1 MMSLKSRTAI
11 GVPILLAVVLFFAFN
26 AIVERL
32 GGRAT
37 VDLTEDG
44 LFTISESTKKLL
56 ASLDQ
61 PVEVTFY
68 FSEDAARE
76 YPQLFAYGRRVRD
89 MLKAYAEL
97 SGGRIRLTILDPEP
111 FSKEEDE
118 AMGAGLKSFTTPDG
132 RKIYLG
138 LVVRDMT
145 DREAVIPFFD
155 PQREDLLEY
164 DLTKIIN
171 NVALGRRATVALLT
185 SLPMKPRGLPGF
197 SENSN
202 PGWAI
207 YDQLRQFFT
216 IEDLSPG
223 FRKIP
228 KGTDILVIIHPPK
241 LDDTQLYLIDQFIL
255 KGGRAVI
262 FLDPFS
268 EASVNR
274 PSGQMPGLV
283 PIASET
289 TLSRLFAVWGVEI
302 VPEKI
307 VADRQLAQRVTT
319 GGIGPDAIK
328 NYPVW
333 LRVDH
338 AHMAAD
344 DPITANLQTV
354 NLASVGAIRLKKDSP
369 LKEEV
374 LLRSSTDSMLV
385 AANLGRGIPDIDS
398 YWREEF
404 KPDPE
409 SYALLVRLD
418 GIVDTAFPDGP
429 PYARDKEDGDAAGKE
444 AKKEKAD
451 RKAPGQAAEDK
462 GRSATAGKD
471 DPQGKGGTA
480 PKEADAKAD
489 KAKTAATGHLAR
501 STGPI
506 HVVLGADSDLFDDRF
521 WIQVQNVLGRR
532 VSVPMADNG
541 ALLLNAIDNLA
552 GSEALIGLR
561 GRRVKDRPFV
571 VVENLRRR
579 AEARLLE
586 EERRLEDELERTQQ
600 RLDQLESQKPKG
612 GGVLTPEQEQEIE
625 RFRARVLEIRQQLRA
640 VQHELVADIERLKIR
655 LAVINILLVPALLVL
670 LALAAA
676 ILRRRRQTTH

>member
-1 MMSLKSRTAI
+1 MSLKSRTAI

-44 LFTISESTKKLL
+44 LFTISESTRTLL

-61 PVEVTFY
+61 PIEVTFY
-68 FSEDAARE
+68 FSEDAARA

-97 SGGRIRLTILDPEP
+97 ADGRIRLTILDPEP

-118 AMGAGLKSFTTPDG
+118 AMGAGLKSFTTPEG

-197 SENSN
+197 SDNSD

-274 PSGQMPGLV
+274 PSSQMPSLV

-289 TLSRLFAVWGVEI
+289 TLSKLFAAWGVEI
-302 VPEKI
+302 VPGKI
-307 VADRQLAQRVTT
+307 VADRRLAQRVTT

-333 LRVDH
+333 LRVGH

-374 LLRSSTDSMLV
+374 LLRSSADSML
-385 AANLGRGIPDIDS
+385 AEANLGRGIPDIDS
-398 YWREEF
+398 YWRDEF

-409 SYALLVRLD
+409 SYALVVRLD
-418 GIVDTAFPDGP
+418 GVVDSAFPDGP
-429 PYARDKEDGDAAGKE
+429 PYARADEDKEASKKSDEANGTDAADE
-444 AKKEKAD
+444 ADKSKD
-451 RKAPGQAAEDK
+451 AAV
-462 GRSATAGKD
+462 
-471 DPQGKGGTA
+471 GKG
-480 PKEADAKAD
+480 EADAGAETVAKTAD
-489 KAKTAATGHLAR
+489 KADPAATGHLAR
-501 STGPI
+501 AAGPI

-586 EERRLEDELERTQQ
+586 EERRLEDELDRTQQ

-655 LAVINILLVPALLVL
+655 LAVINILLVPMLLVG
-670 LALAAA
+670 LALMAA
-676 ILRRRRQTTH
+676 ILHRRRQTAAR

>member
-1 MMSLKSRTAI
+1 MSLKSRTAI

-44 LFTISESTKKLL
+44 LFTISDSTKTLL

-61 PVEVTFY
+61 PIEVTFY
-68 FSEDAARE
+68 FSEDAARA

-97 SGGRIRLTILDPEP
+97 ADGKIRLTILDPEP

-118 AMGAGLKSFTTPDG
+118 AMGAGLKSFTTPEG

-164 DLTKIIN
+164 DLTKIVN

-185 SLPMKPRGLPGF
+185 SLPMKPKGLPGF
-197 SENSN
+197 SENSD

-216 IEDLSPG
+216 IEDLAPG

-274 PSGQMPGLV
+274 PSGQMPRLV
-283 PIASET
+283 PIASDT
-289 TLSRLFAVWGVEI
+289 ALAKLFAAWGVEI

-307 VADRQLAQRVTT
+307 VADRALAQRVTT

-344 DPITANLQTV
+344 DPITANLQTI

-369 LKEEV
+369 LKKEI
-374 LLRSSTDSMLV
+374 LLHSSPDSTL
-385 AANLGRGIPDIDS
+385 ADASLGRGIPDIDS
-398 YWREEF
+398 YWRDEF
-404 KPDPE
+404 QPDSE
-409 SYALLVRLD
+409 SYALVVRLD
-418 GIVDTAFPDGP
+418 GIVDSAFPAGP
-429 PYARDKEDGDAAGKE
+429 PYAQEEGEAAKPGEEKESDEMDPAAQDKSADESTPDDKTA
-444 AKKEKAD
+444 EKA
-451 RKAPGQAAEDK
+451 AE
-462 GRSATAGKD
+462 S
-471 DPQGKGGTA
+471 
-480 PKEADAKAD
+480 
-489 KAKTAATGHLAR
+489 GHLAR
-501 STGPI
+501 ASGPI

-521 WIQVQNVLGRR
+521 WVQVQNVLGRR

-571 VVENLRRR
+571 VVENLRRQ

-586 EERRLEDELERTQQ
+586 EERRLEEELDRTQE
-600 RLDQLESQKPKG
+600 RLDRLESQKPTG
-612 GGVLTPEQEQEIE
+612 GGVLSPEQEQEIE

-655 LAVINILLVPALLVL
+655 LAVINILLVPALLVAF
-670 LALAAA
+670 ALIAA
-676 ILRRRRQTTH
+676 ILRRRRQGAP

>member
-44 LFTISESTKKLL
+44 LFTISESTKTLL

-61 PVEVTFY
+61 PIEVTFY
-68 FSEDAARE
+68 FSEDAARD

-97 SGGRIRLTILDPEP
+97 AGGKIRLSILDPEP

-118 AMGAGLKSFTTPDG
+118 AMGAGLKSFTTPEG

-185 SLPMKPRGLPGF
+185 SLPMKPKGLPGF
-197 SENSN
+197 AEQSD

-268 EASVNR
+268 EAAVNR
-274 PSGQMPGLV
+274 PSSRMPSLV
-283 PIASET
+283 PIASDSALAKL
-289 TLSRLFAVWGVEI
+289 LSVWGVEI
-302 VPEKI
+302 VPGKI
-307 VADRQLAQRVTT
+307 VADRVLAQRVTT
-319 GGIGPDAIK
+319 GGYGPDAIK

-354 NLASVGAIRLKKDSP
+354 NLASVGAIRLHKDSP
-369 LKEEV
+369 LKQEI
-374 LLRSSTDSMLV
+374 LLRSSAESALADAS
-385 AANLGRGIPDIDS
+385 LGRGIPDIDS
-398 YWREEF
+398 YWRDEF
-404 KPDPE
+404 KPDSE
-409 SYALLVRLD
+409 SYALVVRLD
-418 GIVDTAFPDGP
+418 GIVDSAFPKGP
-429 PYARDKEDGDAAGKE
+429 PYASEDEDTAKKAAENADAGTDQAKKDKAADERATDDKTAGKT
-444 AKKEKAD
+444 A
-451 RKAPGQAAEDK
+451 GQAAEN
-462 GRSATAGKD
+462 
-471 DPQGKGGTA
+471 
-480 PKEADAKAD
+480 
-489 KAKTAATGHLAR
+489 GHLAR
-501 STGPI
+501 ATGPI

-541 ALLLNAIDNLA
+541 ALLLNAIDNLSGA
-552 GSEALIGLR
+552 EALIGLR

-571 VVENLRRR
+571 VVENLRRQ

-586 EERRLEDELERTQQ
+586 EERRLEEELDRTQQ

-612 GGVLTPEQEQEIE
+612 GGVLSPEQEQEIE

-670 LALAAA
+670 LALVAAV
-676 ILRRRRQTTH
+676 LRRRRQLAA

>member
-32 GGRAT
+32 GGRAA

-44 LFTISESTKKLL
+44 LFTISESTKTLL

-61 PVEVTFY
+61 PIEVAFY

-89 MLKAYAEL
+89 MLKSYAEL
-97 SGGRIRLTILDPEP
+97 AGGRIRLSILDPEP

-118 AMGAGLKSFTTPDG
+118 AMGAGLKSFTTPEG

-185 SLPMKPRGLPGF
+185 SLPMKPKGLPGF
-197 SENSN
+197 SENSD

-207 YDQLRQFFT
+207 HDQLRQFFT

-228 KGTDILVIIHPPK
+228 KGTDILVIVHPPK

-274 PSGQMPGLV
+274 PSSQMPGLV
-283 PIASET
+283 PIASDAA
-289 TLSRLFAVWGVEI
+289 LDKLFAAWGVEI
-302 VPEKI
+302 VPGKI
-307 VADRQLAQRVTT
+307 VADRKLAQRVTT

-354 NLASVGAIRLKKDSP
+354 NLASAGAIRLKKDSP
-369 LKEEV
+369 LKEEI
-374 LLRSSTDSMLV
+374 LLRTSADSAL
-385 AANLGRGIPDIDS
+385 ADASLGRGIPDIDS
-398 YWREEF
+398 YWRDEF

-418 GIVDTAFPDGP
+418 GVVDSAFPKGP
-429 PYARDKEDGDAAGKE
+429 PYADEDEDAAKTPDGT
-444 AKKEKAD
+444 AD
-451 RKAPGQAAEDK
+451 DGPNQAADGETAD
-462 GRSATAGKD
+462 GRAPDDEVVGKTEGKAG
-471 DPQGKGGTA
+471 GKTGG
-480 PKEADAKAD
+480 KA
-489 KAKTAATGHLAR
+489 AENGHLAR
-501 STGPI
+501 ATGPI

-521 WIQVQNVLGRR
+521 WIQIQNVLGRR

-571 VVENLRRR
+571 VVENLRRQ

-586 EERRLEDELERTQQ
+586 EERRLEQELDRTQQ
-600 RLDQLESQKPKG
+600 RLDQLESEKPEG
-612 GGVLTPEQEQEIE
+612 GGVLSPEQEREIE

-655 LAVINILLVPALLVL
+655 LAVVNILLVPALLVL
-670 LALAAA
+670 FALLAAL
-676 ILRRRRQTTH
+676 LRRRRQPAS